1 VNGKW
6 LVVGMW
12 LAAIAC
18 AAQQSAGVSAP
29 PQPVAGESN
38 DPHQRIQQLAQ
49 KIDAQST
56 QLGLSHDLG
65 IAQPETKAPPLA
77 VRQCTAGPS
86 TACQDVC
93 RLDDSICDNAKK
105 ICELAD
111 QLPNDDWAAQQCRN
125 ARVTCEASHDKCC
138 ACQ

>member
-6 LVVGMW
+6 LVVGVW

-29 PQPVAGESN
+29 PPPAAGESS
-38 DPHQRIQQLAQ
+38 DPHQRIQELAQ
-49 KIDAQST
+49 RIDVEST
-56 QLGLSHDLG
+56 QLGLSHDLAV
-65 IAQPETKAPPLA
+65 AQPETKGPPLA

-86 TACQDVC
+86 AACQDVC

-111 QLPNDDWAAQQCRN
+111 QLPNDDWATQQCHN